1 MDYSI
6 IYVTTPNR
14 KESKKIARSLVE
26 EKLAACANILPIES
40 VYRWKGKIVE
50 EKEDAMLIKTRARL
64 VDEVIE
70 RIKTL
75 HSYEVPEI
83 ISLRIEKGHARFL
96 NWIDE
101 STE

>member
-26 EKLAACANILPIES
+26 KKLAACVNIFPIES
-40 VYRWKGKIVE
+40 VYRWKEKIVE
-50 EKEDAMLIKTRARL
+50 EDEDAMIIKTRAGL
-64 VDEVIE
+64 VDKVIE
-70 RIKTL
+70 RVKAL

-83 ISLRIEKGHARFL
+83 ISLRIETGHARFL
-96 NWIDE
+96 NWIEE